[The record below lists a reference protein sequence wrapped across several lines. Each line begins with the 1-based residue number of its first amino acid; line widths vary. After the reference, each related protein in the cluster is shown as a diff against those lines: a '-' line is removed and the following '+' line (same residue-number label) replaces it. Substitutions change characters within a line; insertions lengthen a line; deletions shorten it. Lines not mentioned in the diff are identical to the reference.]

1 MLGAQAVIR
10 VVVAGVLGRMGGTL
24 VRMVR
29 DQEDM
34 KVVGG
39 TERKGSSAI
48 GSDVGRAAQLEP
60 LGVLIADDL
69 SRAIEMGKAQLVID
83 FTSAAASLE
92 HARICAER
100 GVPLVVGSTGF
111 TADAK
116 AELARSAQ
124 RMPVVM
130 SPNMS
135 VGVNLVIKIAAQ
147 LAQVLGD
154 SFDVEILET
163 HHRMKKDAPSGT
175 ALRIAEEVAAALG
188 RKPSDLRLS
197 REGQIGERPRPEI
210 GVQTLRGGDVVG
222 EHTIFFLGEGER
234 VELTHRATSRE
245 QFARGALRAARW
257 VVSRSPGLYD
267 MQDVLGLK

>member
-1 MLGAQAVIR
+1 
-10 VVVAGVLGRMGGTL
+10 VVVTGVLGRMGKTL
-24 VRMVR
+24 LRMVHE
-29 DQEDM
+29 QQDM

-48 GSDVGRAAQLEP
+48 GSDVGEGAQLGA
-60 LGVLIADDL
+60 LGVLVADDL
-69 SRAIEMGKAQLVID
+69 GRAIEGGEARLVID

-111 TADAK
+111 SSDAK

-124 RMPVVM
+124 RIPVVM

-135 VGVNLVIKIAAQ
+135 VGVNLVIKMAAQ

-175 ALRIAEEVAAALG
+175 ALRIAEEVATALG
-188 RKPSDLRLS
+188 RKASDLRLS

-222 EHTIFFLGEGER
+222 DHTIFFLGEGER

-257 VVSRSPGLYD
+257 VVGRPPGLYD
-267 MQDVLGLK
+267 MQDVLGFR